1 MHPVTVGAL
10 FALQILHVMF
20 LALHDWIPLG
30 KLNDTKAVRATISV
44 RKLFV
49 ATLIST
55 APFAFGLAAS
65 AVYLG
70 RPYPEWLLLWIGI
83 SYAMLFVGELQA
95 WWIPYFFRAQPE
107 RAARY
112 QAMFGGTHA
121 FLPVHNGIR
130 PNTLHVILH
139 AGTLAILVVL
149 VVMLTQQGG

>member
-1 MHPVTVGAL
+1 MHPRTVGAL
-10 FALQILHVMF
+10 FVLQIFHVLF
-20 LALHDWIPLG
+20 LSLHDWIPLG
-30 KLNDTKAVRATISV
+30 KLNDPKAVRATISGG
-44 RKLFV
+44 KLLV

-70 RPYPEWLLLWIGI
+70 RPYPQWLLLWIGI

-139 AGTLAILVVL
+139 AGTFAILVVL
-149 VVMLTQQGG
+149 VVMLM

>member
-1 MHPVTVGAL
+1 MHPRTVGAL
-10 FALQILHVMF
+10 FVLQIFHVLF
-20 LALHDWIPLG
+20 LSLHDWIPLG
-30 KLNDTKAVRATISV
+30 KLNDPKAVRATISGG
-44 RKLFV
+44 KLLA

-70 RPYPEWLLLWIGI
+70 RPYPQWLLLWIGI

-139 AGTLAILVVL
+139 AGTLAILTVL
-149 VVMLTQQGG
+149 VVMLM

>member
-1 MHPVTVGAL
+1 MDSLL
-10 FALQILHVMF
+10 FS
-20 LALHDWIPLG
+20 
-30 KLNDTKAVRATISV
+30 RA
-44 RKLFV
+44 
-49 ATLIST
+49 A
-55 APFAFGLAAS
+55 
-65 AVYLG
+65 
-70 RPYPEWLLLWIGI
+70 
-83 SYAMLFVGELQA
+83 
-95 WWIPYFFRAQPE
+95 E